1 MRHQL
6 VKFCAVVAVHL
17 VAVGAHDGSPNVI
30 TKSARALQ
38 LGQGT
43 KNLRTHRSTQDDK
56 QERGNNVIAT
66 EVSSLKEKIKSA
78 PSPGE
83 GDSTNILKRIDEDN
97 GKKVS
102 EKDLD
107 AHVDKLRKVL
117 HGSPARAES
126 SEPTLAG
133 PSQPT
138 LAGPSQPT
146 LAGPSQPTLAEPTL
160 AESSE
165 PTLAGPSQPTLAEP
179 SLPTLAEPSHSTLT
193 EPSHFTLTEP
203 AQLALPDKSSA
214 EAIKKIAEKTKLS
227 EKEDADW
234 LQQGKRPITVL
245 TLLNLDK
252 ARDDFLERTKAL
264 RWIVYLNN
272 FNNKHPKNPTTVIA
286 ALKEVGFNEETLL
299 AMILS
304 WDMRQKNVIKRV
316 KNLQQ
321 VFPVSTRKQIEE
333 ALLLDQE
340 DARTQIIQELKEF
353 WLSSDY
359 LPAHVRNL
367 LGLSPDLQL
376 TGYDFSRVAV
386 LADYVRFWNKKRYM
400 KVNLLPTLRS
410 VYTMDQ
416 IKELAEKAGDKH
428 SELANALKRD
438 LDYTKKTT
446 FRVPLESSR
455 QKRKRDT

>member
-66 EVSSLKEKIKSA
+66 EVSSLKEKIK
-78 PSPGE
+78 
-83 GDSTNILKRIDEDN
+83 NN

-214 EAIKKIAEKTKLS
+214 EVIKKIAEKTKLS